1 MSSLECGGLPTEICE
16 RLIVDQPLIKIRL
29 DTRKFGKAVT
39 VVDGL
44 PNDKDL
50 LKHIARYFKTK
61 LATGGTYREE
71 EGRIELQGDQRQRVK
86 QILVE
91 ELGLS
96 PENIIVT
103 S

>member
-1 MSSLECGGLPTEICE
+1 MSSLECGGLPPEICE

-71 EGRIELQGDQRQRVK
+71 GRIELQGDQRQKVK